1 MAKTDKSSPDIESEV
16 QSRYK
21 AAREHAS
28 QWREQAKECFEFYS
42 GRHWSEDEIAKLNAE
57 SRPPIVFNK
66 AAVLIDAILGY
77 ETNNRSETRY
87 IPRTLDDAGLNEMIT
102 GAADFFRDQCDAEY
116 HESDAFRDSMICGM
130 GWSGDRLS
138 DESNAEYDLIRER
151 VDPFEMLWDPSSQE
165 PNLAD
170 ARYIFRKKMFDR
182 EEVEAMFP
190 DWDGETGSVDWL
202 LEDDW
207 ESASQVNDDPRSSYK
222 TESGDEGNTRRNI
235 PVIEYQYKD
244 KEKVYIVAGPQ
255 GPIEITPEQYKE
267 KRDEIEAAML
277 KVAPKQ
283 KTIYKRCFIIGGRTV
298 KEDIFC
304 PHGFSYHCVTGKR
317 DRNKGYW
324 LGMMAALLDP
334 QKWKNKWLSQILHIL
349 NTSAKPGYDV
359 EKSAISN
366 MSEFLSNASKP
377 GAVNVFED
385 GALQNGRATY
395 RNPAPMPSGHEK
407 LLEYADQSF
416 QDVTGVNQELLGMAD
431 REQAGVLEWQRKQS
445 AVTLLAPLFD
455 SLRRYRKMAGRTW
468 LYLMTQYMSDG
479 RLIRITQDDK
489 EQTVPFD
496 PRWREED
503 VTRYD
508 VIVDQA
514 ASAPNQKEATWQTLQ
529 TLFPLLKE
537 ALPPPIMLTLLKYSP
552 MPESLVT
559 KIEQQIQ
566 AMPPPPDP
574 EQQKL
579 EVEKQKI
586 AMQMQAKQEELKL
599 KAQESEQERQIE
611 LQKAQLEMQIMREKA
626 QLEIQVQAMKADA
639 DIQTQ
644 QRKMAFDAERM
655 ELEANNTIRMK
666 DREFEAENQRANDK
680 AKVDYGISMMKAGKG
695 PDGSQI
701 DLSKI
706 FGSDKLAQGNEKMMQ
721 LISSL
726 QSQVK
731 NAEAGIA
738 ELKKPRKRNIKII
751 RDPKTNRATG
761 AEEIST

>member
-1 MAKTDKSSPDIESEV
+1 MTKSSPDIESEV

-42 GRHWSEDEIAKLNAE
+42 GRHWSEEEIAKLNSE

-87 IPRTLDDAGLNEMIT
+87 IPRTMDDAGINEMIT

-151 VDPFEMLWDPSSQE
+151 VDPFELLWDPSSQE

-182 EEVEAMFP
+182 DEVKAMFP

-222 TESGDEGNTRRNI
+222 TQSGDEGNTRRDI

-244 KEKVYIVAGPQ
+244 KEKVYVVAGPQ

-267 KRDEIEAAML
+267 KRDEIEAAQL

-283 KTIYKRCFIIGGRTV
+283 KTVYKRCFIIGGRTV
-298 KEDIFC
+298 KEDTFC

-359 EKSAISN
+359 EKSAIAN
-366 MSEFLSNASKP
+366 VPDFEAKASRP

-385 GALQNGRATY
+385 GSLARGAAVY

-407 LLEYADQSF
+407 LLEYADASF

-479 RLIRITQDDK
+479 RLIRITRDDQD
-489 EQTVPFD
+489 QTIPFD

-566 AMPPPPDP
+566 NMPPPPDP
-574 EQQKL
+574 EAKKL
-579 EVEKQKI
+579 ELEQKKME
-586 AMQMQAKQEELKL
+586 MQMQMKQAELQLKQQSAQL
-599 KAQESEQERQIE
+599 DAQIEMAKAQQEMEIE
-611 LQKAQLEMQIMREKA
+611 AKKAENQLKIEMI
-626 QLEIQVQAMKADA
+626 KADNQIKIDQYKAAQQAHLAEQQGMQQMGMEERRFGFEA
-639 DIQTQ
+639 DQARQ
-644 QRKMAFDAERM
+644 KM
-655 ELEANNTIRMK
+655 ELEKAAGDQKLTQSAAMADQALKSAKN
-666 DREFEAENQRANDK
+666 K
-680 AKVDYGISMMKAGKG
+680 AKFQSSQRKA
-695 PDGSQI
+695 P
-701 DLSKI
+701 
-706 FGSDKLAQGNEKMMQ
+706 
-721 LISSL
+721 
-726 QSQVK
+726 
-731 NAEAGIA
+731 
-738 ELKKPRKRNIKII
+738 
-751 RDPKTNRATG
+751 
-761 AEEIST
+761 